1 MELYFTKAFEKDY
14 KKLPLAIQKRLDIQ
28 LIAFLQ
34 NNRHPSL
41 RIKKMQGHT
50 DIWEGRITRQYRFTF
65 QIHSDRYIIRRAGVH
80 SILNNP

>member
-14 KKLPLAIQKRLDIQ
+14 KKLPSAIQKRLDIQ

-41 RIKKMQGHT
+41 RIKKMQGHA
-50 DIWEGRITRQYRFTF
+50 DIWEGRVTRQYRFTF
-65 QIHSDRYIIRRAGVH
+65 QIHGDRYIIRRAGAH
-80 SILNNP
+80 AILSNP